1 MSVTF
6 FPRGYIDEIHVRN
19 PGFMPL
25 EPEDPVFNPRLQKQ
39 AVYPELNVSNSNAYW
54 LLDFLGVKGDSCGYC
69 GSVPLKEL
77 EVFLASINLME
88 IGVSNRFKELT
99 EKQDHGYDRETQR
112 KLLHYL
118 EKLDI
123 IVRTCIHFKT
133 DLVWA

>member
-1 MSVTF
+1 
-6 FPRGYIDEIHVRN
+6 
-19 PGFMPL
+19 
-25 EPEDPVFNPRLQKQ
+25 
-39 AVYPELNVSNSNAYW
+39 
-54 LLDFLGVKGDSCGYC
+54 
-69 GSVPLKEL
+69 
-77 EVFLASINLME
+77 ME